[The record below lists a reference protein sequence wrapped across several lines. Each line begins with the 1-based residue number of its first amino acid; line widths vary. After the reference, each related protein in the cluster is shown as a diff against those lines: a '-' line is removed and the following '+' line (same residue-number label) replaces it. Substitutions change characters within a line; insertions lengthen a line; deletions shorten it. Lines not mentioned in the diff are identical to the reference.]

1 MTAATYPGS
10 YVLTDDGGPAR
21 PGWRYVLHR
30 DGVRV
35 ATVYR
40 ETDGTYTA
48 HGWHYLLALPATGPA
63 GPGQTGPPHPAHREL
78 VADTADAAAAM
89 LATLADVLDTLA
101 RELAPYRDTAAAWH
115 GGQSSALYALASSGT
130 VVEPWQLAREA
141 ARADR
146 LAWEAETG
154 DDVPPDAYEL
164 AAIHA
169 LATRAADTLDS
180 LTDGGPA

>member
-1 MTAATYPGS
+1 MTAATLPTGYTVTAAGLS
-10 YVLTDDGGPAR
+10 R
-21 PGWRYVLHR
+21 PGPMRYTVAHDGRTVGHVQR
-30 DGVRV
+30 DGDGR
-35 ATVYR
+35 YR
-40 ETDGTYTA
+40 A
-48 HGWHYLLALPATGPA
+48 HGRHYLLALPATGPA
-63 GPGQTGPPHPAHREL
+63 HPAHREL
-78 VADTADAAAAM
+78 VADTAGEAAAM

-115 GGQSSALYALASSGT
+115 GGQSSAFYALASSGA
-130 VVEPWQLAREA
+130 VVEPWRLAREA

-154 DDVPPDAYEL
+154 DDVPPDAYAL

>member
-1 MTAATYPGS
+1 MIAATYPGS

-48 HGWHYLLALPATGPA
+48 HGWHYLHRLPWH
-63 GPGQTGPPHPAHREL
+63 GPGADGRHRHL
-78 VADTADAAAAM
+78 VADTPTAAAELVVTLADT
-89 LATLADVLDTLA
+89 LATLADS
-101 RELAPYRDTAAAWH
+101 LAPYRDTAAAWH

-130 VVEPWQLAREA
+130 VAEPWQLAGELDACR
-141 ARADR
+141 RD
-146 LAWEAETG
+146 AWAST
-154 DDVPPDAYEL
+154 DPDTAHDLPEL
-164 AAIHA
+164 AAMLD
-169 LATRAADTLDS
+169 LAAAACEALDS
-180 LTDGGPA
+180 LPNDGGPA

>member
-1 MTAATYPGS
+1 MIAATYPGS

-48 HGWHYLLALPATGPA
+48 HGWHYLHRLPWH
-63 GPGQTGPPHPAHREL
+63 GPGADGRHRHL
-78 VADTADAAAAM
+78 VADTPTAAAELVVTLADT
-89 LATLADVLDTLA
+89 LATLADS
-101 RELAPYRDTAAAWH
+101 LAPYRDTAAAWH
-115 GGQSSALYALASSGT
+115 GGQSSAFYALASTGA

-141 ARADR
+141 ATADR
-146 LAWEAETG
+146 EAFDAATG
-154 DDVPPDAYEL
+154 DDLPADAYAL

-169 LATRAADTLDS
+169 LATAAAHTLDS

>member
-1 MTAATYPGS
+1 MIAATYPGS

-48 HGWHYLLALPATGPA
+48 HGWHYLHRLPWH
-63 GPGQTGPPHPAHREL
+63 GPGADGRHRHL
-78 VADTADAAAAM
+78 VADTPTAAAELVVTLADT
-89 LATLADVLDTLA
+89 LATLADS
-101 RELAPYRDTAAAWH
+101 LAPYRDTAAAWH
-115 GGQSSALYALASSGT
+115 GGQSSAFYALASSGA

-154 DDVPPDAYEL
+154 DDVPPDAYAL